1 MISERDSV
9 YHNKLSTQLLSHSAC
24 GSTDLR
30 TCDVGRFILYS
41 REAYTCDEVKEF
53 MSARVIFNHD
63 TFSTWKMKPSAS
75 EETSCSR
82 VTFLQMFN
90 DIGALSMRLRCKDGH
105 KCMGSLYSMGSNF
118 IARIPHISRMWDAII
133 VELFE
138 QIMRTLDQ
146 QGEMAMTSVAA
157 LEVLADP
164 QDDRQEEA
172 IEELVEFDV
181 IMPASMITPP

>member
-24 GSTDLR
+24 RSTDLR

-41 REAYTCDEVKEF
+41 REAYSCDEVKEF

-63 TFSTWKMKPSAS
+63 TFSTWKMKPSPS
-75 EETSCSR
+75 DETSCSR

-90 DIGALSMRLRCKDGH
+90 DIGTLSMRLRCKDGH
-105 KCMGSLYSMGSNF
+105 KYMSLLYSMGSHS
-118 IARIPHISRMWDAII
+118 IARIPHISRMWVEII

-138 QIMRTLDQ
+138 QIMLELSFR
-146 QGEMAMTSVAA
+146 GEMTMTSVAV

-164 QDDRQEEA
+164 QDDRQEEE
-172 IEELVEFDV
+172 IEGLVRV
-181 IMPASMITPP
+181 